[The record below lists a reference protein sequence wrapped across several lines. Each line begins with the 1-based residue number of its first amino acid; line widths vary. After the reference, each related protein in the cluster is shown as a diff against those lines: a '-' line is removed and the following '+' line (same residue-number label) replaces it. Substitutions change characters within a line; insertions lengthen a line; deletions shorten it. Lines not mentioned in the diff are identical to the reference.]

1 MRLILCKIG
10 ETELSKYMK
19 AYKEV
24 DVDDDIPIVP
34 KKMKKFCGSYS

>member
-1 MRLILCKIG
+1 
-10 ETELSKYMK
+10 MK

-34 KKMKKFCGSYS
+34 KKNEKSFCGSYS